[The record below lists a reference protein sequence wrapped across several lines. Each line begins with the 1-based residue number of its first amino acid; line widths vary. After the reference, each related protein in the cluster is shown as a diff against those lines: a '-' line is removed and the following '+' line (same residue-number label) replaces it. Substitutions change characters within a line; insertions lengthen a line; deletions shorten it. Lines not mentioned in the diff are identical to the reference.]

1 VKKISTGLVAVLA
14 VALSACGTAG
24 NTADTTTTVETTTTT
39 TTVPEMTQAEKE
51 NFFVTYVGEAY
62 PDFVATMGK
71 KPLVDLTLAVC
82 DEIEFHGLTTASLTD
97 MLINA
102 NLAIYAGEIGYAIG
116 AGIPLFCPQNQ
127 WFIDT
132 IG

>member
-1 VKKISTGLVAVLA
+1 LKKISTGLVAVLA

-24 NTADTTTTVETTTTT
+24 NTADTTTTVETTTT
-39 TTVPEMTQAEKE
+39 VPEMTQAEKE
-51 NFFVTYVGEAY
+51 NLFVAYVGKAY
-62 PDFVATMGK
+62 PEFVATMGK